1 VNDYI
6 YILFLLFL
14 FSHQWGTR
22 SKSHMPTW
30 FNKWKTKKR
39 KLKYIKLPPHAHVRS
54 IRVVDAMAV
63 GEDGPSQ

>member
-1 VNDYI
+1 
-6 YILFLLFL
+6 
-14 FSHQWGTR
+14 
-22 SKSHMPTW
+22 MPTW